1 MLVLYLSLI
10 DEEKKKNRFTEIYL
24 SYRRQMVIVAMS
36 VVHSEADAE
45 DVVHEVFLNI
55 AMRHMD
61 TVSSIT
67 EEKSLRN
74 YLLTAT
80 KRTAINWLRRY
91 KHIVYVE
98 PEVELDYI
106 LPEIPDDRFVDYI
119 CQRIEYEQVLKAITE
134 LEEKYKLVIYYHFV
148 LEIPVPKVAE
158 MLHQS
163 VATTKKQ
170 LVRGK
175 KKLLTLL
182 EMKGEEDSVN
192 NERRI

>member
-10 DEEKKKNRFTEIYL
+10 DEENKKNRFTEIYL
-24 SYRRQMVIVAMS
+24 SYRKQMIIVARS
-36 VVHSEADAE
+36 VVHSEVDAE

-61 TVSSIT
+61 TINAIQ
-67 EEKSLRN
+67 EEKVLRN

-80 KRTAINWLRRY
+80 KRTALNWLRKN

-98 PEVELDYI
+98 SEMELDDM
-106 LPEIPDDRFVDYI
+106 LPEIPDDRFVEHI
-119 CQRIEYEQVLKAITE
+119 CERMQYEQVIEAIAG
-134 LEEKYKLVIYYHFV
+134 LEEKYKVVIYYHFV
-148 LEIPVPKVAE
+148 LEIPASKVAE

-182 EMKGEEDSVN
+182 EMKGGKVN
-192 NERRI
+192 DERRI

>member
-10 DEEKKKNRFTEIYL
+10 DEENKKNRFTEIYM
-24 SYRRQMVIVAMS
+24 SYRKQMVVVARS
-36 VVHSEADAE
+36 VVHSESDAE

-61 TVSSIT
+61 TVNAIQ
-67 EEKSLRN
+67 EEKVLRN

-80 KRTAINWLRRY
+80 KRTALNWLRKY

-98 PEVELDYI
+98 PEIELDYI
-106 LPEIPDDRFVDYI
+106 LPEITDDKLVEHI
-119 CQRIEYEQVLKAITE
+119 CECIEYEQVIKAIAS
-134 LEEKYKLVIYYHFV
+134 LEEKYKVAIYYHFV

-182 EMKGEEDSVN
+182 EIKGGENDVN
-192 NERRI
+192 DERRI

>member
-10 DEEKKKNRFTEIYL
+10 DEENKKNRFKEIYI
-24 SYRRQMVIVAMS
+24 SYRKQMLIVAMS

-61 TVSSIT
+61 TVSAIT
-67 EEKSLRN
+67 EEKVLRN

-80 KRTAINWLRRY
+80 KRTALNWLRKY

-98 PEVELDYI
+98 PEMELDYI
-106 LPEIPDDRFVDYI
+106 LPEIPDDKFVDYI
-119 CQRIEYEQVLKAITE
+119 CNRVEYEKVLRAIAS
-134 LEEKYKLVIYYHFV
+134 LEEKYKIVIYYHFV
-148 LEIPVPKVAE
+148 LEMPIPKVAE
-158 MLHQS
+158 MLQQS
-163 VATTKKQ
+163 VVTTKKQ

-182 EMKGEEDSVN
+182 EIKGGENDVN
-192 NERRI
+192 D

>member
-10 DEEKKKNRFTEIYL
+10 DEENKKNRFKEIYI
-24 SYRRQMVIVAMS
+24 SYRKQMLIVAMS

-61 TVSSIT
+61 TISAIT
-67 EEKSLRN
+67 EEKVLRN

-80 KRTAINWLRRY
+80 KRTALNWLRKY

-98 PEVELDYI
+98 PEMELDYI
-106 LPEIPDDRFVDYI
+106 LPEIPDDKFVDYI
-119 CQRIEYEQVLKAITE
+119 CNRVEYEKVLRAIAS
-134 LEEKYKLVIYYHFV
+134 LEEKYKIVIYYHFV
-148 LEIPVPKVAE
+148 LEMPIPKVAE
-158 MLHQS
+158 MLQQS

-182 EMKGEEDSVN
+182 EIKGGENDVN
-192 NERRI
+192 D

>member
-1 MLVLYLSLI
+1 MLILYLSLI
-10 DEEKKKNRFTEIYL
+10 QEENKKSKFEELYL
-24 SYRRQMVIVAMS
+24 AYRKQMILVAKS
-36 VVHSEADAE
+36 VVRKDSDAE

-61 TVSSIT
+61 TLYAINQ
-67 EEKSLRN
+67 EKILRN

-91 KHIVYVE
+91 KNIVYAE
-98 PEVELDYI
+98 PEMEIDYMI
-106 LPEIPDDRFVDYI
+106 PEVPDDSFIDYI
-119 CQRIEYEQVLKAITE
+119 CNRLEYEQVLKSIAT
-134 LEEKYKLVIYYHFV
+134 LEEKYKLVMYYHFV
-148 LEIPVPKVAE
+148 LEIPVPKVAL

-182 EMKGEEDSVN
+182 EKKGELYDGN
-192 NERRI
+192 DERRM

>member
-1 MLVLYLSLI
+1 MLVLYLSLF
-10 DEEKKKNRFTEIYL
+10 DEENKKNRFTEIYL
-24 SYRRQMVIVAMS
+24 SYRKQMIFVAMS
-36 VVHSEADAE
+36 VVHNETDAE

-61 TVSSIT
+61 TINAIA

-80 KRTAINWLRRY
+80 KRTAINWMRKY
-91 KHIVYVE
+91 KHIAYVE
-98 PEVELDYI
+98 SEIELDYI
-106 LPEIPDDRFVDYI
+106 LPEIPDDRFIDYI
-119 CQRIEYEQVLKAITE
+119 CQRMEYEQVVEVIAS
-134 LEEKYKLVIYYHFV
+134 LEEKYKVVIYYHFV

-158 MLHQS
+158 MLHQP

-175 KKLLTLL
+175 KKLLALL
-182 EMKGEEDSVN
+182 EKKGEEDDVN
-192 NERRI
+192 DER

>member
-10 DEEKKKNRFTEIYL
+10 DEENKKNRFKEIYI
-24 SYRRQMVIVAMS
+24 SYRKQMLIVAMS

-61 TVSSIT
+61 TVSAIT
-67 EEKSLRN
+67 EEKVLRN

-80 KRTAINWLRRY
+80 KRTALNWLRKY

-98 PEVELDYI
+98 PEMELDYI
-106 LPEIPDDRFVDYI
+106 LPEIPDDKFVDYI
-119 CQRIEYEQVLKAITE
+119 CNRVEYEKVLRAIAS
-134 LEEKYKLVIYYHFV
+134 LEEKYKIVIYYHFV
-148 LEIPVPKVAE
+148 LEMPIPKVAE
-158 MLHQS
+158 MLQQS

-182 EMKGEEDSVN
+182 EIKGGENDVN
-192 NERRI
+192 D